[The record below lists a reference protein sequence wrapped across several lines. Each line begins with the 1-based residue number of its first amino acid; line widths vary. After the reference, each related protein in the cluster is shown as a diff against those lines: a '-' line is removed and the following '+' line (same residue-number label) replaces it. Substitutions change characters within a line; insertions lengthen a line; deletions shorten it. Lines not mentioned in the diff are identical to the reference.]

1 MCINKR
7 YELCLQ
13 LGLNGKTSFMSIFC
27 STESTTVGIKGK
39 IPSHAIKIGFANGD
53 TKAFTYI
60 KRGTTGKVCIVLI
73 GRILVA

>member
-1 MCINKR
+1 MI
-7 YELCLQ
+7 
-13 LGLNGKTSFMSIFC
+13 IFC